1 MEDKR
6 NEMLEVMKKAKWDVG
21 HIDIKRGIEK
31 AQSIEALN
39 AIEKSIGYG
48 IALRNQ
54 K

>member
-1 MEDKR
+1 METKR
-6 NEMLEVMKKAKWDVG
+6 SEMLKVMGNAKWDVG
-21 HIDIKRGIEK
+21 HIDIKRGVEK
-31 AQSIEALN
+31 AQSIEELN